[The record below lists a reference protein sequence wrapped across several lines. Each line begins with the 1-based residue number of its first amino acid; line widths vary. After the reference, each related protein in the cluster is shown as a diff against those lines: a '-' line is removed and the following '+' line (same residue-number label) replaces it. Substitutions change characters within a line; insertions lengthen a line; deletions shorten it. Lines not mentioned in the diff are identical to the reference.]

1 MTQTSALHR
10 YTSLDAER
18 TGQTPRMQELRRL
31 VIDDFRPTGRA
42 CGKTWDMPIRNIE
55 QLHERGWLRTAVS
68 EALGGAGSTLDDA
81 DKATYVQAIRTL
93 AYGCPSTAHCFQV
106 HMHATWIIEKIGTPW
121 QIDRYLKP
129 ALRDGR
135 LIGFVGSEAKRRSQ
149 YMVNTKAKRV
159 AGGWRVTGEKNYA
172 TNASY
177 MGAMI
182 ATAAIDGVDNPLE
195 NHLMMLIDD
204 KMEGITVDPSWYRP
218 AGMRAADSPI
228 IVFDN
233 VFVPDE
239 QILGQPGEYPRGR
252 WQGRYHLGFAA
263 NYLGATEGMFD
274 WFIEYMKLKD
284 RTKDNILHLR
294 TGEIRIE
301 LEATRAL
308 FHRAIAAWAEG
319 DIVQAELLSIAAKST
334 AAHMAF
340 NASHKIIHAAGS
352 TSLFEEYPLATY
364 LADLHTHVLH
374 AVHDK
379 SAQTLGLATLGERF
393 DSTTQR

>member
-1 MTQTSALHR
+1 MNPSSALR
-10 YTSLDAER
+10 PYTSLDAEQAA
-18 TGQTPRMQELRRL
+18 QTPRMRELRKI
-31 VIDDFRPTGRA
+31 VIEEFRPTGRE
-42 CGKTWDMPIRNIE
+42 CGKTWQMPIANFER
-55 QLHERGWLRTAVS
+55 LHALGWLKAAVS
-68 EALGGAGSTLDDA
+68 EALGGWGSTLDDA

-106 HMHATWIIEKIGTPW
+106 HMHATWIIEKIGTPE
-121 QIDRYLKP
+121 QIERFLKP

-135 LIGFVGSEAKRRSQ
+135 MIGFVGSEAKRRTQ
-149 YMVNTKAKRV
+149 YMVNTKARRV
-159 AGGWRVTGEKNYA
+159 EGGWRVTGEKNYA

-177 MGAMI
+177 MGCMI

-204 KMEGITVDPSWYRP
+204 TMEGVTIDHSWYRP
-218 AGMRAADSPI
+218 TGMRAADSPI

-233 VFVPDE
+233 VFVPDS
-239 QILGQPGEYPRGR
+239 QILGSPGEYPRGR

-274 WFIEYMKLKD
+274 WFIDYMKLKE

-294 TGEIRIE
+294 TGEIRVE

-334 AAHMAF
+334 AAHTAF

-364 LADLHTHVLH
+364 LMDLHTHVLH

-379 SAQTLGLATLGERF
+379 SAQTLGLATLGETF